1 MTALPRLL
9 VSLLAVTFALAAS
22 TCGGDGG
29 DTAGQEPT
37 ARDVETQEIADD
49 VDVDRLR
56 KEVDEI
62 ERAVNDDVAG
72 LSSARSLGD
81 LSRRAEATRS
91 ELDESA
97 EDLAEV
103 DVSDRELERAR
114 GELESAVRELSAGVE
129 DVEVAASERDLDR
142 ALREASGVVEDR
154 ERVDSAVAEIRR
166 RLDELAGD

>member
-1 MTALPRLL
+1 MLL
-9 VSLLAVTFALAAS
+9 LSLLAVTFVLAAS

-29 DTAGQEPT
+29 DMAGQEPT
-37 ARDVETQEIADD
+37 APDVETQQIADD
-49 VDVDRLR
+49 VDVEGLR
-56 KEVDEI
+56 QEVDEI

-72 LSSARSLGD
+72 LSSARSLGE
-81 LSRRAEATRS
+81 LSRRAEAARS

-103 DVSDRELERAR
+103 DVSADRELERAR
-114 GELESAVRELSAGVE
+114 GELESAVRELSAGAE
-129 DVEVAASERDLDR
+129 DVEVAVSERDLDR

-154 ERVDSAVAEIRR
+154 ERVDSAVAEVRR